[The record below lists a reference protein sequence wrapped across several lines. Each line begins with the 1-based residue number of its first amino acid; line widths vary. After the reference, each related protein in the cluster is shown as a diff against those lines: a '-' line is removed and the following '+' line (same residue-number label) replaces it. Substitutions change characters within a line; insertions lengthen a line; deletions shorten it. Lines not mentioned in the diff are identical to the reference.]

1 MCTNAMT
8 YNQSETVYY
17 RAAKRLMHGGLKI
30 LTREKIK
37 SLASSLPY
45 LAEITSAELG
55 FELHTPEEV
64 IYFNYIETLALNLL
78 PTLQTLG
85 MVFPQTLL
93 PELAS
98 PLSYP

>member
-1 MCTNAMT
+1 LKLQEDFKLMCTNAMT

-45 LAEITSAELG
+45 LAEITSTELG

-64 IYFNYIETLALNLL
+64 IYFY
-78 PTLQTLG
+78 
-85 MVFPQTLL
+85 
-93 PELAS
+93 
-98 PLSYP
+98 